1 MTINRFCSSGLQA
14 IAQGAA
20 AIEAGWV
27 DVVLAGGVESMS
39 QVAMGGQ
46 RPTPNPKLLQDRPE
60 IYTMMGTTSENVARR
75 FDVSREDQDAFAL
88 RSHQK
93 AARAQQDGRFADELV
108 PVQTRLYKDGA
119 WQDATLERDE
129 GVRGDTSLEALG
141 RLKPSFAVKGTTTPG
156 NASQVSDGAAATLLV
171 SRQKAE
177 SLGLPILATV
187 GSNAPFLGLFGT
199 VLGIIKALR
208 DLSMETAGAND
219 AVIAGISE
227 ALVATA
233 VGLLV
238 AIPAVVL
245 YNLLSRWVK
254 QRMGRAEALSKQVV
268 AILHPEVGAHG

>member
-1 MTINRFCSSGLQA
+1 MLEDGMLAFALLG
-14 IAQGAA
+14 
-20 AIEAGWV
+20 AGWV
-27 DVVLAGGVESMS
+27 LWLLVGLSVLSIAVTVERVLYMARDGSNTDALSKGMRTFLSTAEPAPFHATLGQVGGFEARVLQAGVEVASRGPSAAEEAMS
-39 QVAMGGQ
+39 AVA
-46 RPTPNPKLLQDRPE
+46 TAE
-60 IYTMMGTTSENVARR
+60 
-75 FDVSREDQDAFAL
+75 
-88 RSHQK
+88 
-93 AARAQQDGRFADELV
+93 
-108 PVQTRLYKDGA
+108 
-119 WQDATLERDE
+119 
-129 GVRGDTSLEALG
+129 
-141 RLKPSFAVKGTTTPG
+141 RLKME
-156 NASQVSDGAAATLLV
+156 
-171 SRQKAE
+171 R
-177 SLGLPILATV
+177 GLPILATV